1 MRKYLE
7 QPLGKLYKEIHSK
20 TLQIDQDGI
29 LKKCLDNLRD
39 IRWKKTVKMSK
50 KEKKTKSKNK
60 MTGLTLIYQ

>member
-20 TLQIDQDGI
+20 TLQIDQEGI

-39 IRWKKTVKMSK
+39 IR
-50 KEKKTKSKNK
+50 
-60 MTGLTLIYQ
+60 